1 MIKTV
6 SINLSGQVF
15 QIDQNAY
22 DKLKDY
28 LEAIRQ
34 RFASTQGKDEI
45 IADIESRIAEMFLEK
60 ISSLKQSITIADVEL
75 VIAIMGKPEQF
86 EGADDADETTDD
98 STGGATTKKRIF
110 RDSDDKVLGG
120 VCSGLSA
127 YLGIDEPLWL
137 RIAMVVFLF
146 ASFGTA
152 FWIYVILWIIIP
164 EAKTASDKLQMRGE
178 AVTIDSI
185 EKTIKDDFEDLKTN
199 LNAIK
204 NKDGRPIRNFI
215 HGTVSFLGTMLR
227 LVLRAFMKIVAFV
240 FVLIG
245 IVITLALI
253 FGFLL
258 PVGVMG
264 ISFPLLFDLIFE
276 NQTQIFLGGLGTV
289 LLIGVPAFVL
299 IFSGIR
305 LLLGTKT
312 RYRMLGI
319 SMTGLWFVGLILV
332 IYVGASIGKSFSN
345 KETVKEIV
353 ALQTEADTLKLEA
366 NLLFEEEAKEAFRI
380 VMSDKAV
387 FAGKDDNTVSAS
399 FAQLDIAK
407 SEGEQFE
414 IEIKKS
420 ARGRSRSDAAKR
432 AETISYQIE
441 QKHGSVV
448 FPSHFDFA
456 KKDKYRS
463 QDISITLLVPEGK
476 IIFLSSGMEK
486 IIYDIKNTTNT
497 FDYDMIGHYWQMTPE
512 GLTCLDCNFS
522 SSDNASDENGVSY
535 DLDGY
540 NEIQV
545 DGFLNVDIKQ
555 GDNYSV
561 VVTGGE
567 RFTKNFNAQKDG
579 STLKIASDFQWKNF
593 WSSGTKG
600 TVYITTP
607 VLHRL
612 DINGINKVN
621 IDGFKT
627 DNLAITINGAS
638 KNKFILDVNTLALEL
653 NGASKAEIKGKATTV
668 KIESAG
674 ASEINAEHFEINDC
688 NIDLTGASKATVFVN
703 GKLNVDLSGASK
715 LKYNGTAKVTSD
727 VTGGSAIEKTE

>member
-6 SINLSGQVF
+6 SVNLSGQVF
-15 QIDQNAY
+15 QIDQDAY
-22 DKLKDY
+22 DKLKAY
-28 LEAIRQ
+28 LEAIRL

-60 ISSLKQSITIADVEL
+60 ITSLKQSITNADVEN
-75 VIAIMGKPEQF
+75 VIAVMGKPEQF
-86 EGADDADETTDD
+86 EGADEDEETDSGTTA
-98 STGGATTKKRIF
+98 TGTKKRIF
-110 RDSDDKVLGG
+110 RDSDDKVIGG

-127 YLGIDEPLWL
+127 YFGIDEPLWL

-164 EAKTASDKLQMRGE
+164 EAKSASDKLQMRGR

-204 NKDGRPIRNFI
+204 NKDGKPIRSFV

-227 LVLRAFMKIVAFV
+227 LILRAFMKIIAFV

-245 IVITLALI
+245 ILITLVLV

-305 LLLGTKT
+305 LLLGEKT
-312 RYRMLGI
+312 RYRMLGV

-345 KETVKEIV
+345 KETVKETI
-353 ALQTEADTLKLEA
+353 ALKTEADTLKLEA
-366 NLLFEEEAKEAFRI
+366 KILYENEANESFGI
-380 VMSDKAV
+380 TMGDKAL

-399 FAQLDIAK
+399 FAQLDVAK
-407 SEGEQFE
+407 SESGQFE

-420 ARGRSRSDAAKR
+420 ARGRNRSDAGKR
-432 AETISYQIE
+432 AETISYE
-441 QKHGSVV
+441 VEEKTGSVV

-456 KKDKYRS
+456 KKDKYRA
-463 QDISITLLVPEGK
+463 QDVSITLLVPEGK
-476 IIFLSSGMEK
+476 TIFLSSGMEK
-486 IIYDIKNTTNT
+486 IIYDIKNVTNT
-497 FDYDMIGHYWQMTPE
+497 YDYDMIGHYWQMTAE

-522 SSDNASDENGVSY
+522 SSDNASEENGISY

-561 VVTGGE
+561 MVTGGDK
-567 RFTKNFNAQKDG
+567 FTKNFNAQKDG
-579 STLKIASDFQWKNF
+579 NVLKIASDFQWKNF
-593 WSSGTKG
+593 WSNGTKG

-607 VLHRL
+607 VMHQL

-621 IDGFKT
+621 VGEFKT
-627 DNLAITINGAS
+627 DKLIININGAS
-638 KNKFILDVNTLALEL
+638 KNKFDLDVNDLTLEL
-653 NGASKAEIKGKATTV
+653 NGASKVEIKGNANDV
-668 KIESAG
+668 KIESSG
-674 ASEINAEHFEINDC
+674 ASEIDAQNFEIKNC
-688 NIDLTGASKATVFVN
+688 TADLTGASKAQVFVTE
-703 GKLNVDLSGASK
+703 KLNADLTGASK
-715 LKYNGTAKVTSD
+715 LKHKGAAKVTSD
-727 VTGGSAIEKTE
+727 ISGGSSIEKIE